1 MGSEMCIRDRV
12 DMGRNGA
19 GFPEICLE
27 TTDAQRGTWIKMY
40 PAELV
45 KADETY
51 NHSKTDCLIVDQS
64 SCTQSWNE
72 RYQCVIMD
80 SYCIKGNGR
89 EIWHPL
95 FCYHGFQYLEIE
107 GWPEELTKEISEFVL
122 STLQKKKTV
131 NFFRIIYF
139 SIR

>member
-1 MGSEMCIRDRV
+1 MRSPKGQLVGREFLPVKIMEKLPPYKISRLSNGNWLV

-72 RYQCVIMD
+72 RYKCVIMD

-89 EIWHPL
+89 EIWQG
-95 FCYHGFQYLEIE
+95 YEYGY
-107 GWPEELTKEISEFVL
+107 
-122 STLQKKKTV
+122 
-131 NFFRIIYF
+131 
-139 SIR
+139 